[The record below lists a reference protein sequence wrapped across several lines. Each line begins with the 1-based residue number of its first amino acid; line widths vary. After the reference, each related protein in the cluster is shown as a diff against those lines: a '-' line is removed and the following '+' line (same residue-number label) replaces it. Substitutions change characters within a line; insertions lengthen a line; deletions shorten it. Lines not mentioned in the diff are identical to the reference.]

1 MITFATPA
9 AFLLLLLVP
18 LFFERNRRGAAAR
31 GVLFTSPLA
40 SSELQQLARRSVRS
54 RLRGPFLTVLQVL
67 TFVLLV
73 TALSRP
79 QLAMQMEESE
89 AQARDLIFA
98 LDISGSMKA
107 LDFFIGENR
116 VDRLTALKAVMKQF
130 IDKRQGDRLALIVF
144 GDRVFTQCPLTLDHD
159 VVQELVQA
167 LEVGMAGQGTA
178 IGDAVGIALKK
189 ATEIPGASKAIIL
202 VTDGKSNSGT
212 LTPLDSAELA
222 KKMGV
227 KVYVIGI
234 GSAAPAPFPTKNIFG
249 MTVLTSLPMEYDE
262 KTLRQIAEVT
272 GGVYF
277 NAKDT
282 EGLERIY
289 GEIAELE
296 ERRERA
302 PQFVEVEER
311 YLPYLAAAIVLLFVS
326 ELVAATVFLRVP

>member
-18 LFFERNRRGAAAR
+18 LFIERRRRAAGAR
-31 GVLFTSPLA
+31 GVLFSSPLPSA
-40 SSELQQLARRSVRS
+40 ELQQLARRSLRS
-54 RLRGPFLTVLQVL
+54 RLRGPLLTVLQVL

-79 QLAMQMEESE
+79 QLSMQMEESE
-89 AQARDLIFA
+89 AQARDLLFA

-107 LDFFIGENR
+107 LDFFIEGNR
-116 VDRLTALKAVMKQF
+116 VDRLTALKAVMSEF
-130 IDKRQGDRLALIVF
+130 IKNRQGDRLALIVF

-178 IGDAVGIALKK
+178 IGDALGIALKK
-189 ATEIPGASKAIIL
+189 ATEIPGASKGIIL
-202 VTDGKSNSGT
+202 VTDGKNNSGT

-227 KVYVIGI
+227 KVYVVGI
-234 GSAAPAPFPTKNIFG
+234 GGAEPAPFPTRNMFG
-249 MTVLTSLPMEYDE
+249 VTVLTTLPMEYDE
-262 KTLRQIAEVT
+262 QTLRQIAEVT

-277 NAKDT
+277 NAKDS

-289 GEIAELE
+289 GEIAKLE

-311 YLPYLAAAIVLLFVS
+311 YLPYLAAAIVLLVVS
-326 ELVAATVFLRVP
+326 ELVAATVLLRVP